1 MTCVLGY
8 PLSMAR
14 SLLEAEGRV
23 VRTQELSCRKPLPGG
38 EERVVRR
45 QVLPDGTVLLTY
57 SRFHTGVAAAQ
68 DAQTDGEARP
78 LAPCSPIVE
87 KP

>member
-8 PLSMAR
+8 PLYMAR

-23 VRTQELSCRKPLPGG
+23 VRMQELSCRKPLPGG

-57 SRFHTGVAAAQ
+57 SRFHTGAAAAQ

-78 LAPCSPIVE
+78 LAPCSPVVDE
-87 KP
+87 P